1 MEKRLIK
8 LETETEMI
16 KQELNSYSDALAEN
30 TKSIQRLTEIMIR
43 HDEML
48 QQQQKSNIA
57 RNAILTGIVVG
68 VVVFL
73 VDGLVHLI

>member
-16 KQELNSYSDALAEN
+16 KQELNSYSDALVEN
-30 TKSIQRLTEIMIR
+30 TRSIRELTKILAR
-43 HDEML
+43 HDEVL
-48 QQQQKSNIA
+48 RREENGDATK
-57 RNAILTGIVVG
+57 NAILAGVVVG

-73 VDGLVHLI
+73 FTEFVHLI

>member
-43 HDEML
+43 HDEVL
-48 QQQQKSNIA
+48 RQEEHDDA
-57 RNAILTGIVVG
+57 TRNAIVVGVVVG

-73 VDGLVHLI
+73 VTEFVHII

>member
-1 MEKRLIK
+1 VESRIVR
-8 LETETEMI
+8 LETEQEMI
-16 KQELNSYSDALAEN
+16 KQELNGYSDALAEN

-48 QQQQKSNIA
+48 QQEQKSNIT
-57 RNAILTGIVVG
+57 RNAILTGIAVG
-68 VVVFL
+68 VVVLL

>member
-30 TKSIQRLTEIMIR
+30 TKSIQKLTEIMIR
-43 HDEML
+43 HDEVL
-48 QQQQKSNIA
+48 RQEENSDA
-57 RNAILTGIVVG
+57 TRSAILTGIVVG

-73 VDGLVHLI
+73 VTEFVHMI

>member
-8 LETETEMI
+8 LETEQEMI

-30 TKSIQRLTEIMIR
+30 TKSIQELTKIMIR
-43 HDEML
+43 HDEVL
-48 QQQQKSNIA
+48 RQEENNDA
-57 RNAILTGIVVG
+57 TRNAILTGVVVG

-73 VDGLVHLI
+73 VTEFVHMI

>member
-30 TKSIQRLTEIMIR
+30 TKSIQKLTEIMIR
-43 HDEML
+43 HDEVL
-48 QQQQKSNIA
+48 RQEENNDA
-57 RNAILTGIVVG
+57 TRNAILTGVVVG

-73 VDGLVHLI
+73 VTEFVHII